1 MEFLFALRTPLSAL
15 TPSNREQQY
24 PGNKAPGAMAGLL
37 VLILSSVVGAA
48 PLISEFMALNDSSLK
63 DEDGEYSDWIE
74 IHNPEATAVDLTG
87 WYLTDRSDDLAGWAF
102 PATVLPPGGYLLV
115 FASGKNR
122 AFSGR
127 ELHANFKLSGG
138 GEFLALVKPDGVT
151 VVSSYAP
158 YPQQQPDIA
167 YGLGFAAE
175 TATVLAAGAAAAVHV
190 PNATSGPKLGNN
202 WQFASYPEGANGETW
217 LAATS
222 GTGFD
227 QSGTMTSLIGAGGD
241 IGPQMFNMNPG
252 VYARFAFDVADAAAV
267 DGLTLRMRYDDG
279 FAAYL
284 NGEEIAASNAPGSSG
299 LTSYQQAVVA
309 DQPILY
315 WTFDE
320 AGDQAKAECLVNPS
334 AANELS
340 PQGNATRVDS
350 TTTGGGASLGRAA
363 SFDGNVGAR
372 FFAPDLARSDPPMKH
387 YAVELWFRTNSG
399 AAQYLSETFTEG
411 GTANTSSLIYGYGAG
426 KFEIFSGDRSGTL
439 VPANAW
445 HHLVVGVY
453 GSAEPQFYVNG
464 ALAANTA
471 GGNFN
476 SPWAFGAFSIGN
488 ATFANNP
495 FTGQIDEYAV
505 YDLTGLADTAARMAK
520 VAAIAAHH
528 AVPPT
533 GDELEWNSAASADRD
548 DGAALVAQS
557 FSLNARRDLLQTG
570 TNLLAIHGVNAAA
583 DSPDFLLLPELEV
596 ARLTVTPGTTGYL
609 TEPTPGEANRPGSSA
624 IGPVISGVAHAPAAP
639 SDTDP
644 IVVTAS
650 ISKSFAPV
658 GGVTLSYRI
667 GYGEP
672 VAIPMNDIGEEGDF
686 ASGDGIFTATIPA
699 GTAAPGQM
707 LRWKI
712 SATDTG
718 GTSSVSP
725 AFLDPTNSPEYH
737 GTMVAD
743 PAAASALPILYWFVQ
758 NPAAAETGSGTRASL
773 YYNREF
779 YDNVFVRIR
788 GATARNWP
796 KKSYKFDF
804 NRRDHFRFHP
814 AEARVEEININGT
827 YIDKSYVRSLIG
839 YDTFRD
845 AGVPACATFPLR
857 IQQNGAFHSVAHFV
871 EQVDEDYLERNGLD
885 PAGAL
890 YKANFN
896 TLGGGDELGAG
907 TNGMD
912 KKTRLHE
919 DKSDMQ
925 ALIDGVGLGGDPL
938 RHYLFD
944 HIDLPAVVNFMAA
957 SVVIQDVDRWATNFY
972 LYRDSEGTGEWMFL
986 PWDLDLTFGP
996 DQNATNVIVANQD
1009 TGLNASHPLLG
1020 SERFPYSRPTLWNGL
1035 LDAMFRDPRTL
1046 EMFYRRV
1053 RTLSDA
1059 FLTTGYYAAGI
1070 DGDQAAMAADVLLDR
1085 ARWGAK
1091 AHFGGTTLS
1100 MQAEGNRIKNEY
1112 VIPRRTHLLVTHG
1125 GASKVPAP
1133 QPEAPAVAFG
1143 AIEFN
1148 PASGVQDEE
1157 YVELVNPNAFAVDL
1171 SGWKVSGGIAWIIK
1185 PGTVIPAGGSLYLS
1199 PDPSAFRS
1207 RPVPPTGGEG
1217 HFVQGGYDGHLSNF
1231 GEAITLRN
1239 ASDALMAETVS
1250 PSALSD
1256 PQRYL
1261 VVSEILYHPLADPEA
1276 EFIELLNI
1284 SKTVTLDLTGV
1295 KFSRGIDFAFSG
1307 SAISTLGPGERVL
1320 VVRNEAAFR
1329 AAYGNG
1335 FPVAGAFANA
1345 TALNN
1350 GGETIKLDDAT
1361 NSTIREFTY
1370 RDAPPWPASA
1380 DGIGP
1385 SLVLIRPAAG
1395 PDHDD
1400 PSNWRPSVAAG
1411 GNPGVSDA
1419 TVFSGDAKGDLD
1431 ANGLPDLID
1440 YLMGN
1445 GGAFPDARPVAGS
1458 SVLEVGGQSAVY
1470 ATLSF
1475 RRSVAAEDVFE
1486 AVEVSSDLMEW
1497 RTGDSAVVRHS
1508 LIDHGN
1514 GTASEVWRSVQ
1525 PSGTGARRL
1534 FLRLRGTLD
1543 P

>member
-1 MEFLFALRTPLSAL
+1 MDLLFALRTSLSTL
-15 TPSNREQQY
+15 TPNNREQQY
-24 PGNKAPGAMAGLL
+24 PVNKAPGAMAGLL

-48 PLISEFMALNDSSLK
+48 PLISEFMALNESSLK

-102 PATVLPPGGYLLV
+102 PATVLPPGGYVLV
-115 FASGKNR
+115 FASGKDR
-122 AFSGR
+122 GLSGG
-127 ELHANFKLSGG
+127 ELHSDFKLSGG

-158 YPQQQPDIA
+158 YPQQLPDIA
-167 YGLGFAAE
+167 YGLSFATE
-175 TATVLAAGAAAAVHV
+175 TSTVVAAGAAAAVHI
-190 PNATSGPKLGNN
+190 PNAISGPKLGNG
-202 WQFASYPEGANGETW
+202 WKFAAYPEGSNGETW

-222 GTGFD
+222 GIGFD
-227 QSGTMTSLIGAGGD
+227 PGGTMTSLISTGGN
-241 IGPQMFNMNPG
+241 IGPQMFNVNAG
-252 VYARFAFDVADAAAV
+252 VYARFAFDVADVAAV
-267 DGLTLRMRYDDG
+267 NSLTLRMRYDDG

-284 NGEEIAASNAPGSSG
+284 NGEEIAASNTPGSSG

-320 AGDQAKAECLVNPS
+320 AGDQAKAECLINPS

-340 PQGNATRVDS
+340 AQGNATRVDS

-363 SFDGNVGAR
+363 SFDGSGGSR
-372 FFAPDLARSDPPMKH
+372 FFAPDLARSDPPMSH
-387 YAVELWFRTNSG
+387 YAVELWFRTSSSG
-399 AAQYLSETFTEG
+399 AQYLSETFTEG
-411 GTANTSSLIYGYGAG
+411 GTSNTSSLIYGYGSG

-439 VPANAW
+439 VSANAW
-445 HHLVVGVY
+445 QHLVVGVY
-453 GSAEPQFYVNG
+453 GAAEPQFFVNG
-464 ALAANTA
+464 VLVANTA

-476 SPWAFGAFSIGN
+476 SPWAFGAIAIGN

-495 FTGQIDEYAV
+495 FTGQIDEYAI
-505 YDLTGLADTAARMAK
+505 YDLAGLPDTAARRAK
-520 VAAIAAHH
+520 VAMIAAHY

-533 GDELEWNSAASADRD
+533 VDELRWNSSASADHD

-557 FSLNARRDLLQTG
+557 FSLNSRRDLLQTES
-570 TNLLAIHGVNAAA
+570 NVLAIHGLNAAA
-583 DSPDFLLLPELEV
+583 NSPDFLLLPELEV
-596 ARLTVTPGTTGYL
+596 VRLTAMPGTPGYL
-609 TEPTPGEANRPGSSA
+609 TEPTPGEGNQPESSA
-624 IGPVISGVAHAPAAP
+624 IGPIISRVAHDPAVP
-639 SDTDP
+639 SGTDP
-644 IVVTAS
+644 IMVTAS
-650 ISKSFAPV
+650 VSASFAPV
-658 GGVTLSYRI
+658 GGVTLNYRV
-667 GYGEP
+667 GYGAS
-672 VAIPMNDIGEEGDF
+672 VAIPMNDGGGGGDL
-686 ASGDGIFTATIPA
+686 AAGDGIFTATIPA
-699 GTAAPGQM
+699 GTSAPGQM
-707 LRWKI
+707 VRWKI
-712 SATDTG
+712 IATDAG
-718 GTSSVSP
+718 GTPSVSP
-725 AFLDPTNSPEYH
+725 AFLDPTNSPEYY

-743 PAAASALPILYWFVQ
+743 PATASALPILHWFVQ

-773 YYNREF
+773 YYNGEF

-814 AEARVEEININGT
+814 AEARVEEINLNGT
-827 YIDKSYVRSLIG
+827 YIDKSYVRNLIG

-845 AGVPACATFPLR
+845 AGVPASATFPVR
-857 IQQNGAFHSVAHFV
+857 IEQNGAFHSVAHFV

-896 TLGGGDELGAG
+896 TLGGGKELGVG

-938 RHYLFD
+938 RHFLFD

-972 LYRDSEGTGEWMFL
+972 LYRDSEGTGEWRFL

-996 DQNATNVIVANQD
+996 DQNATNTIVANQD
-1009 TGLNASHPLLG
+1009 TGLNASHPLVG

-1046 EMFYRRV
+1046 EMFYRRL
-1053 RTLSDA
+1053 RTLSDTY
-1059 FLTTGYYAAGI
+1059 LTPGYYVAGI
-1070 DGDQAAMAADVLLDR
+1070 DAYQAAMAADVLLDR
-1085 ARWGAK
+1085 ARWGAN

-1125 GASKVPAP
+1125 GGSEVPAA
-1133 QPEAPAVAFG
+1133 QPEAPAVIFG
-1143 AIEFN
+1143 DIEFN

-1171 SGWKVSGGIAWIIK
+1171 SGWKVSGGIALVIK
-1185 PGTVIPAGGSLYLS
+1185 VGTVIPAGGSLYLS

-1207 RPVPPTGGEG
+1207 RLVPPTGGEG
-1217 HFVQGGYDGHLSNF
+1217 RFVQGGYDGHLSNF
-1231 GEAITLRN
+1231 GETITLRN
-1239 ASDALMAETVS
+1239 ASEALIAETVI
-1250 PSALSD
+1250 PSAPSD

-1261 VVSEILYHPLADPEA
+1261 VVSEIHYHPLADPEA
-1276 EFIELLNI
+1276 EFIELMNI
-1284 SKTVTLDLTGV
+1284 SETVTLDLTGV
-1295 KFSRGIDFAFSG
+1295 KFSGGIDFAFSG
-1307 SAISTLGPGERVL
+1307 GAIRTLGPGERVL
-1320 VVRNEAAFR
+1320 VVRNEAAFG

-1335 FPVAGAFANA
+1335 FPVAGVFANGSV
-1345 TALNN
+1345 LNN
-1350 GGETIKLDDAT
+1350 DGETIKLDDAT
-1361 NSTIREFTY
+1361 HSTIREFTY
-1370 RDAPPWPASA
+1370 NDTPPWPASA
-1380 DGIGP
+1380 DGMGP
-1385 SLVLIRPAAG
+1385 SLLLIRPAAD

-1400 PSNWRPSVAAG
+1400 PYNWRPSVAAG
-1411 GNPGVSDA
+1411 GNPGASDA
-1419 TVFSGDAKGDLD
+1419 TAFSGDAKGDLD

-1445 GGAFPDARPVAGS
+1445 GGNLPDARPVAGS
-1458 SVLEVGGQSAVY
+1458 LVLEIGGQSGVY
-1470 ATLSF
+1470 ATLSY
-1475 RRSVAAEDVFE
+1475 RRSMAAEDVFE
-1486 AVEVSSDLMEW
+1486 AVEVSSDLTEW
-1497 RTGDSAVVRHS
+1497 RNGDAAAVRHS
-1508 LIDHGN
+1508 SIDHGD

-1525 PSGTGARRL
+1525 PSGAGAGRL